1 MATRQNLTDKK
12 ISNIRNFL
20 QDKVGAKAAN
30 GFSKSED
37 KLDWLERHWSD
48 LEEYEGWTD
57 EYSSIEDLTMAPE
70 KKMEEIYNKSPD
82 FSKISDAKMKSILKK
97 NDFSEDDLEK
107 YYQFREDQRRAVEE
121 INRQRYEDASKN
133 YGQVTRAKDDSYF
146 NSKVANELA
155 RKAHIEG
162 DETKAYIQE
171 ALGKTAGAADF
182 APFPFS
188 LAGPAIRV
196 GQKIYG
202 DEPVEV
208 LPTIFDV
215 GGAIIPDFLEKPAKV
230 GYGMLKSKLGKG
242 GRVIENTKFMKDLE
256 RSVNADEIEAAQ
268 KVAKEELERLK
279 NINPDN
285 LTEKELLDLHQQTQN
300 PAIKAKLE
308 AIKSARGQKSSAVM
322 VAENPKVQSSRE
334 GRKAASSMNREAD
347 EALDAANADYIKT
360 VANEEP
366 KIDLRTGD
374 PTVKPFSEAGDLNPR
389 YKDVSLEDLAQYER
403 SMIEPD
409 WKAKAVKL
417 GLHFGGR
424 GLERNLIQETVP
436 QKYDF
441 MPKDTRESDIKWLIN
456 TYGNSWSPMFAPE
469 EASYDPMVKEAY
481 ERWLN
486 DPNQSYSNWLKKNGG
501 KK

>member
-1 MATRQNLTDKK
+1 MANAVKLTDKK
-12 ISNIRNFL
+12 IAKVRAVLQNIDPEVARMF
-20 QDKVGAKAAN
+20 A
-30 GFSKSED
+30 KSED
-37 KLDWLERHWSD
+37 KLGWIERNWNV
-48 LEEYEGWTD
+48 LEEEGLWTNTFD
-57 EYSSIEDLTMAPE
+57 SIDDLTMSPE
-70 KKMEEIYNKSPD
+70 KEMEKVYNKNQKFDSISPARMNTILNNAD
-82 FSKISDAKMKSILKK
+82 FTK
-97 NDFSEDDLEK
+97 EDLEK
-107 YYQFREDQRRAVEE
+107 YYQFRNDQKRLVDEF
-121 INRQRYEDASKN
+121 NRQRYEDASKN
-133 YGQVTRAKDDSYF
+133 YGKATRAKDDSYF
-146 NSKVANELA
+146 NGPLANELA
-155 RKAHIEG
+155 RKAYIEG
-162 DETKAYIQE
+162 DPLKAKYQE
-171 ALGKTAGAADF
+171 VAGKLAGAADF
-182 APFPFS
+182 APLPFS
-188 LAGPAIRV
+188 ILGPGIRV
-196 GQKIYG
+196 GQKILAN
-202 DEPVEV
+202 EPVEV
-208 LPTIFDV
+208 GATVADV
-215 GGAIIPDFLEKPAKV
+215 VGAIIPDFLEKPAKV

-268 KVAKEELERLK
+268 KVAREELERLK

-285 LTEKELLDLHQQTQN
+285 LTEKELLDLYQQTQN

-347 EALDAANADYIKT
+347 EALDAANSDYIRT

-374 PTVKPFSEAGDLNPR
+374 PTVKPFSEAGNLNPR

-403 SMIEPD
+403 SMIDPD

-424 GLERNLIQETVP
+424 GIERNLIQETVP
-436 QKYDF
+436 QKFDF
-441 MPKDTRESDIKWLIN
+441 MPKDTREADIKWLIN

-501 KK
+501 K